1 MAIQRPTVSPY
12 AAAYTPTGILPLPPA
27 PVAAPVVAPA
37 APVAP
42 VAAPPPRM
50 AMPMLPVVD
59 SPDNLEH
66 MPDPVDRSA
75 ANNFGY
81 IGGTG
86 RGLLT
91 GAGFLS
97 GLPLGLFG
105 TLNDTAAMNMGRTGY
120 GKQFS
125 PSFFDVLTHG
135 FFDRSGMYNQAA
147 LNMDNQNIAG
157 RRGFMGT
164 SPFIDYTHQYGPGFN
179 DVPAYNPWSGVDWSD
194 PGSVAAAEAVDN
206 IAQAQANAV
215 AASYGNPMDVGY
227 YDAFGDTGMGGGYT
241 ESAAGEMDDDT
252 SAGMGYSESDEHEMA
267 DDY

>member
-157 RRGFMGT
+157 RRGFMGM

-179 DVPAYNPWSGVDWSD
+179 DVPEYAPDTTTPEGQAVADI
-194 PGSVAAAEAVDN
+194 AAA
-206 IAQAQANAV
+206 QA
-215 AASYGNPMDVGY
+215 AAALQSNLAPTIPDTLF
-227 YDAFGDTGMGGGYT
+227 DSGDEDFGGYGGAHD
-241 ESAAGEMDDDT
+241 ESAPG
-252 SAGMGYSESDEHEMA
+252 EMA